1 MPHTCTKNFRPKRLD
16 NRPCAKARKA
26 TNKNAADAMTAQEL
40 KVTKKRRRDQGE
52 REVQRGEMKKE
63 KTAESKIEKKVME
76 MVRSRVEN
84 HEMRNLARKLTPAE
98 RKAKK
103 ALKLAGEDTST
114 QVGHS
119 ITQSLRN

>member
-1 MPHTCTKNFRPKRLD
+1 MEAPEPKLKLANFMKVLGD
-16 NRPCAKARKA
+16 QAV
-26 TNKNAADAMTAQEL
+26 ADP
-40 KVTKKRRRDQGE
+40 
-52 REVQRGEMKKE
+52 
-63 KTAESKIEKKVME
+63 SKIEKKVME

>member
-63 KTAESKIEKKVME
+63 KTAESKIEKKV
-76 MVRSRVEN
+76 
-84 HEMRNLARKLTPAE
+84 
-98 RKAKK
+98 K
-103 ALKLAGEDTST
+103 ALNKKLKQIEELMSRQKAGEELDPQQLAKIDTLGDTLDELDGFLS
-114 QVGHS
+114 GEKA
-119 ITQSLRN
+119 